1 MKMMTTTS
9 INEKLSEM
17 YALLSKASLIS
28 TAPSLFEFIK
38 EIFVNTSEYSIG
50 TMNVLDDDSVIS
62 VSIGE
67 DTLILQDSTE
77 EEVYDKLSSFIDTR
91 IEELKDLI
99 SKNEVVIS
107 DEDIPSLPETEGEVL
122 IDPEE
127 EPSEVEP
134 SSDEEPEEP
143 SNDEE
148 PEEPSND
155 EPSEETAEEDDEEDS
170 SDVDEAEPSEEAP
183 ADEEEPTDEN
193 VEAPNI
199 EPTEEASEDEPSDE
213 EDEPSDEED
222 EPSDEEDEP
231 DYIPSTVRNADSDLE
246 EEPLEPSDDDP
257 DYIPSTLRNIE
268 EEPEEEP
275 LEPTEGTDI
284 LTLIDEEETSP
295 DTEETSSEEETSVE
309 EDEEETSP
317 EDDETSQKE
326 DEEETSSED
335 DEDEE
340 ETSSEDDED
349 EEETSPSEDKSDLQK
364 KLFEKAFISG
374 KDAITA
380 IDNGLN
386 GPVNV
391 PFSNPSYAQQRR
403 SDELRKRANLSFLKR

>member
-213 EDEPSDEED
+213 EDEP
-222 EPSDEEDEP
+222 

-340 ETSSEDDED
+340 ETS
-349 EEETSPSEDKSDLQK
+349 PSEDKSDLQK

>member
-1 MKMMTTTS
+1 MMTTTS

-17 YALLSKASLIS
+17 YALLSKASLLS

-50 TMNVLDDDSVIS
+50 TMNVLDDNSVIS

-122 IDPEE
+122 IDPK
-127 EPSEVEP
+127 
-134 SSDEEPEEP
+134 DELSNDETSEEP
-143 SNDEE
+143 SNDE
-148 PEEPSND
+148 PVEEPSDDEEDDEPAEEEPLEETEEEESLEEPSDEEEEPSEND
-155 EPSEETAEEDDEEDS
+155 EPSEETAEE
-170 SDVDEAEPSEEAP
+170 EPSED
-183 ADEEEPTDEN
+183 DEQSEETIESPN
-193 VEAPNI
+193 V
-199 EPTEEASEDEPSDE
+199 EPSDE
-213 EDEPSDEED
+213 DDDEL
-222 EPSDEEDEP
+222 

-268 EEPEEEP
+268 EEPDEEP
-275 LEPTEGTDI
+275 LEPTEKTDI
-284 LTLIDEEETSP
+284 LTLIDDEEEASPEEDEEEASPEDEEEVSSDEEETSP
-295 DTEETSSEEETSVE
+295 EDEETLQEENEEETSVAEDGEETSMEEDEEETSSEEETSP
-309 EDEEETSP
+309 T
-317 EDDETSQKE
+317 
-326 DEEETSSED
+326 
-335 DEDEE
+335 
-340 ETSSEDDED
+340 
-349 EEETSPSEDKSDLQK
+349 EDKSDLQK
-364 KLFEKAFISG
+364 KLFQKAFISG

>member
-1 MKMMTTTS
+1 MMTTTS

-17 YALLSKASLIS
+17 YALLSKASLLS

-134 SSDEEPEEP
+134 SEDGELTEEQ

-148 PEEPSND
+148 LEEPSND
-155 EPSEETAEEDDEEDS
+155 EPLEETAEEDDEEDS

-193 VEAPNI
+193 VEAPNL
-199 EPTEEASEDEPSDE
+199 ELTDEASEDEPSE
-213 EDEPSDEED
+213 EASED

-275 LEPTEGTDI
+275 LEPTEETDI

-295 DTEETSSEEETSVE
+295 E

-317 EDDETSQKE
+317 EDEEETSTEEDEEETSPEDEE
-326 DEEETSSED
+326 DEEETSS
-335 DEDEE
+335 
-340 ETSSEDDED
+340 
-349 EEETSPSEDKSDLQK
+349 SEDKSNLQK

>member
-1 MKMMTTTS
+1 MKMMMMMTTS

-17 YALLSKASLIS
+17 YALLSKASLLS

-50 TMNVLDDDSVIS
+50 TMNVLDDGSVIS

-122 IDPEE
+122 IDHE
-127 EPSEVEP
+127 
-134 SSDEEPEEP
+134 DES

-148 PEEPSND
+148 PD
-155 EPSEETAEEDDEEDS
+155 EPSDEPEEDS
-170 SDVDEAEPSEEAP
+170 SDVDEAEPSEENVEAP
-183 ADEEEPTDEN
+183 ADEN

-199 EPTEEASEDEPSDE
+199 EPSGEASEDEPTEELSKDE
-213 EDEPSDEED
+213 PTEEVSEDEPTEEALED

-275 LEPTEGTDI
+275 LEPTEETDI
-284 LTLIDEEETSP
+284 LTLIEE
-295 DTEETSSEEETSVE
+295 EETSSEEEISSGEEASVE

-317 EDDETSQKE
+317 EDDEDEEEASVEE
-326 DEEETSSED
+326 DEEVSSPED

-340 ETSSEDDED
+340 ETSL
-349 EEETSPSEDKSDLQK
+349 SEDKSDLQK